1 MAGPITWRNVTGPS
15 LADASRPLEVAQR
28 TISGAF
34 DSFGNVLQ
42 RQQDVADRNWD
53 QVKENNTQD
62 FLNKIYSA
70 QGAEGFKALQDS
82 GELDRML
89 AANGAQIDRAA
100 ARSAMDGRLTT
111 LQNRDMAGITY
122 KNTMLDEA
130 QAADV
135 RRIGLL
141 TLTDPAAAQAELA
154 AKPELRAAVQL
165 AQGIDNRQQE
175 LKNRVWNEQKQAW
188 ETAEEAQKV
197 ITRPLEVKKLESGLK
212 TDQVNRSLTAAQTNR
227 INNEIAN
234 DAADRETKRNRDILT
249 NALKDNR
256 YNEGVLV
263 PGGSADL
270 IDLITKNNI
279 GDDKGWW
286 NDAPEKRGKIIER
299 IEKLARTGY
308 TVDIPDQNNP
318 GQTIK
323 ATVPFAL
330 KDVKAALLSAT
341 DKNLSW
347 NEGWAD
353 SFEQN
358 LLRNYRVDQAGVA
371 GRSGRIARGGVT
383 PGSRAAAPGQVISPI
398 VQDFQAYQGIMQNG
412 INAVPAP
419 KPKK

>member
-1 MAGPITWRNVTGPS
+1 MSGPITWRNVTGPS

-28 TISGAF
+28 TLSGAF

-42 RQQDVADRNWD
+42 RQQDVVDRNWD

-62 FLNKIYSA
+62 FLNKLYSA

-100 ARSAMDGRLTT
+100 ARSAMDGRLAT
-111 LQNRDMAGITY
+111 LQQRDVAGITY
-122 KNTMLDEA
+122 KNTMLDDA
-130 QAADV
+130 QAAEV
-135 RRIGLL
+135 REIGLL
-141 TLTDPAAAQAELA
+141 TLTDPAAAQARLA

-165 AQGIDNRQQE
+165 AQNIDNRKQE
-175 LKNRVWNEQKQAW
+175 LVNRERAGQEFGFKVAGEKREQDKF
-188 ETAEEAQKV
+188 
-197 ITRPLEVKKLESGLK
+197 PLVLQGLQSDLK
-212 TDQVNRSLTAAQTNR
+212 TAQVNRGLTAAQTNR
-227 INNEIAN
+227 INADIAN
-234 DAADRETKRNRDILT
+234 DAADRETARNRAALT

-299 IEKLARTGY
+299 IEKLARSGY
-308 TVDIPDQNNP
+308 EVEIPDKNNP
-318 GQTIK
+318 GRTIK
-323 ATVPFAL
+323 ETIPFAL

-353 SFEQN
+353 SFEKN
-358 LLRNYRVDQAGVA
+358 LLKNYRVDQAGVA
-371 GRSGRIARGGVT
+371 GKSGRIARGGVT
-383 PGSRAAAPGQVISPI
+383 PGFRAAPGQVISPI
-398 VQDFQAYQGIMQNG
+398 VEDFQAYQGIMQNG
-412 INAVPAP
+412 INALPAP
-419 KPKK
+419 KSKK

>member
-1 MAGPITWRNVTGPS
+1 MAAITWRNVDGPS
-15 LADASRPLEVAQR
+15 LSEASRPLDSAARLVDN
-28 TISGAF
+28 AF
-34 DSFGNVLQ
+34 TRVGNVLD
-42 RQQDVADRNWD
+42 RQTQVGMDNWD
-53 QVKENNTQD
+53 QIKENNTQA
-62 FLNKIYSA
+62 FLDRVYAA

-82 GELDRML
+82 GELQRML
-89 AANGAQIDRAA
+89 AANGAQIDRAQ
-100 ARSAMDGRLTT
+100 ARSAMDGRLAT
-111 LQNRDMAGITY
+111 LQQRDVAGINY
-122 KNTMLDEA
+122 RNTMLDDA
-130 QAADV
+130 QAAEV
-135 RRIGLL
+135 REIGLL
-141 TLTDPAAAQAELA
+141 TLTDPAAAQARLA

-175 LKNRVWNEQKQAW
+175 LVNRDRAGQEFGFKVAGENRETQKF
-188 ETAEEAQKV
+188 
-197 ITRPLEVKKLESGLK
+197 PLVLRGLESDLK
-212 TDQVNRSLTAAQTNR
+212 TAQVSRGLTAAQTNR
-227 INNEIAN
+227 INTEIAN
-234 DAADRETKRNRDILT
+234 DASDRETARNRATLT

-353 SFEQN
+353 SFENN
-358 LLRNYRVDQAGVA
+358 LLKNYRVDQAGVA
-371 GRSGRIARGGVT
+371 GRSGRIARGGVN
-383 PGSRAAAPGQVISPI
+383 PGSRAAASGQVISPI
-398 VQDFQAYQGIMQNG
+398 VQDFADYQGIMQNG

-419 KPKK
+419 KSKK

>member
-1 MAGPITWRNVTGPS
+1 MAAITWRNVDGPS
-15 LADASRPLEVAQR
+15 LSEASRPLDSAARLVDN
-28 TISGAF
+28 AF
-34 DSFGNVLQ
+34 TRVGNVLD
-42 RQQDVADRNWD
+42 RQTQVGMDNWD
-53 QVKENNTQD
+53 QIKENNTQA
-62 FLNKIYSA
+62 FLDRVYAA

-82 GELDRML
+82 GELQRML
-89 AANGAQIDRAA
+89 AANGAQIDRAQ
-100 ARSAMDGRLTT
+100 ARSAMDGRLAT
-111 LQNRDMAGITY
+111 LQQRDVAGINY
-122 KNTMLDEA
+122 RNTMLDDA
-130 QAADV
+130 QAAEV
-135 RRIGLL
+135 REIGLL
-141 TLTDPAAAQAELA
+141 TLTDPAAAQARLA

-175 LKNRVWNEQKQAW
+175 LVNRDRAGQEFGFKVAGEKRDVQKF
-188 ETAEEAQKV
+188 
-197 ITRPLEVKKLESGLK
+197 PLVLQGLESDLK
-212 TDQVNRSLTAAQTNR
+212 TAQVNRGFTAAQTNR
-227 INNEIAN
+227 INTEIAN
-234 DAADRETKRNRDILT
+234 DASDRETTRNRAALT

-353 SFEQN
+353 SFENN
-358 LLRNYRVDQAGVA
+358 LLKNYRVDQAGVA
-371 GRSGRIARGGVT
+371 GRSGRIARGGVN
-383 PGSRAAAPGQVISPI
+383 PGSRAAASGQVISPI
-398 VQDFQAYQGIMQNG
+398 VQDFADYQGIMQNG

-419 KPKK
+419 KSKK